1 MALFVLS
8 IELNVTLTW
17 QDADNTEK
25 IRSCSDVSVWTKVV
39 DKLTAIPPAMLL
51 A

>member
-17 QDADNTEK
+17 QDADSHAASITENTQ
-25 IRSCSDVSVWTKVV
+25 CSF
-39 DKLTAIPPAMLL
+39 
-51 A
+51 